1 MINNENIVCF
11 GITDYG
17 HDLPVGKDHL
27 MEILAKN
34 GNKVLMVNLVGT
46 RAPQATKYDILK
58 IFRKIKEWFSGYKI
72 INGIYVIN
80 PFRIPYIKYDIVNII
95 NQFILKLYLR
105 YYFRKFKIS
114 YPIFWVLNVLY
125 PDLLKSINRK
135 AVIYYVSDDY
145 AYFSGNDS
153 QVFRKYEN
161 KMLLYSDGVVTVHKK
176 LFERISKIHK
186 NVINILNSTNPY
198 HFMNCNNKD
207 IPEDLKKIKKPI
219 VGFSGKIEDWIDIG
233 LIKDCALQ
241 YPDYS
246 FVIVG
251 PEKLN
256 TQILKNISNIY
267 LLGRKSYNEVPK
279 YINNFDIC
287 ISPFVKN
294 KITEAMDFPLK
305 IVEYFA
311 TGNPVVSINT
321 NSPEKYIDSFQ
332 LCNMRED
339 FIKEIGSSLEKDS
352 EILRKRRQQ
361 IALENS
367 WEKRA
372 EELSD
377 WIKET
382 ILDRNKE

>member
-1 MINNENIVCF
+1 MLCNENIVCF
-11 GITDYG
+11 SVTDYG

-27 MEILAKN
+27 MEIFAKN

-46 RAPQATKYDILK
+46 RSPQATKYDILK

-80 PFRIPYIKYDIVNII
+80 PFRFPFIKYEIFNQLNQII
-95 NQFILKLYLR
+95 LYIYLK
-105 YYFRKFKIS
+105 YYFRKFNIS
-114 YPIFWVLNVLY
+114 KPIFWVLNVLY
-125 PDLLKSINRK
+125 QDLLKRMDKK
-135 AVIYYVSDDY
+135 ALIYYVSDDY
-145 AYFSGNDS
+145 AYFSGNNS
-153 QVFRKYEN
+153 QVFSKYES
-161 KMLLYSDGVVTVHKK
+161 KMLLCSDGVVTVHRK
-176 LFERISKIHK
+176 LSERISKINK

-198 HFMNCNNKD
+198 HFTNFKSKVT
-207 IPEDLKKIKKPI
+207 PEDFKKIKKPI
-219 VGFSGKIEDWIDIG
+219 VGYCGKIEDWIDIG
-233 LIKDCALQ
+233 LIKDCALR
-241 YPDYS
+241 YPNYS
-246 FVIVG
+246 FVIIG
-251 PEKLN
+251 PEKVN

-267 LLGRKSYNEVPK
+267 LLGRKSYSEVPK

-294 KITEAMDFPLK
+294 KITESMDFPLK

-321 NSPEKYIDSFQ
+321 NSPERYIDSFQ
-332 LCNMRED
+332 LCNTREE
-339 FIKEIGSSLEKDS
+339 FIREIGITLEKDNGT
-352 EILRKRRQQ
+352 LRKRRIQ

-377 WIKET
+377 WMKQT
-382 ILDRNKE
+382 IFD